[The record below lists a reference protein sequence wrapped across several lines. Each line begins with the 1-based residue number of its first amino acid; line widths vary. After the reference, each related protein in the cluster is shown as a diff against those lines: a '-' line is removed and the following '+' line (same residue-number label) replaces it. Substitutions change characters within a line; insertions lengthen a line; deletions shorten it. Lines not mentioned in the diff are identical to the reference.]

1 MKKILPLMA
10 LLFVFSSCE
19 KDEIKNANEHT
30 ECPDPFQCD
39 IVQTYINNAAKATVS
54 NGIWGT
60 VSSME
65 GNCMPMVGPGSTCS
79 HCPVKRTVK
88 IYAYTITAN
97 AVASSGNQIGFYDS
111 FNTQLIKQ
119 VDTDNEG
126 FFQTDL
132 PAGKYTLVVVENG
145 KLFGSTITDGQTGI
159 NPFTY
164 TSGAER
170 IDFKMMYKAVF

>member
-1 MKKILPLMA
+1 MKKILPLIA
-10 LLFVFSSCE
+10 LLFAFSSCE
-19 KDEIKNANEHT
+19 KDEEQ
-30 ECPDPFQCD
+30 ELVQPGPCD

-65 GNCMPMVGPGSTCS
+65 GNCMPIVGPGSSCK

-88 IYAYTITAN
+88 IYAYTTTAN
-97 AVASSGNQIGFYDS
+97 AVASGGNQVGFYDS

-132 PAGKYTLVVVENG
+132 AAGKYTLVVVENG

-164 TSGAER
+164 SSGVQR
-170 IDFKMMYKAVF
+170 IDLKMTYKAVF